1 MPVANRVLQSGACL
15 ELFESNT
22 RNNQWRYWDEPS
34 SCGTRKKRLSV
45 VQFLWSEDS
54 VFKRPKIDRM
64 LFDDFFVALMPR
76 VDSPH
81 HGEGAN
87 ARHAISGSRWCWR
100 TPTSSS
106 DPGGNRKTVNSFV
119 QQGRWWMTR
128 IGCAARASLE
138 YREPAAARR
147 PVGLVLH
154 MVSCGQLKPLWFLFD
169 RSSCLKL
176 KSRVYCRNSIFSL
189 WCSQWRSRGSLCS
202 NRLLFVLIRLF
213 WFKTVSFV

>member
-87 ARHAISGSRWCWR
+87 ARDPISGSRWCWR
-100 TPTSSS
+100 TPARSS
-106 DPGGNRKTVNSFV
+106 DRYWNCKTINLFV
-119 QQGRWWMTR
+119 QQGRSWMTR
-128 IGCAARASLE
+128 RGCAAVSLE
-138 YREPAAARR
+138 CRKPAGARR
-147 PVGLVLH
+147 PVWCGSSIWFPVVNWNHCGSSLIVL
-154 MVSCGQLKPLWFLFD
+154 
-169 RSSCLKL
+169 
-176 KSRVYCRNSIFSL
+176 RVLS
-189 WCSQWRSRGSLCS
+189 
-202 NRLLFVLIRLF
+202 
-213 WFKTVSFV
+213 